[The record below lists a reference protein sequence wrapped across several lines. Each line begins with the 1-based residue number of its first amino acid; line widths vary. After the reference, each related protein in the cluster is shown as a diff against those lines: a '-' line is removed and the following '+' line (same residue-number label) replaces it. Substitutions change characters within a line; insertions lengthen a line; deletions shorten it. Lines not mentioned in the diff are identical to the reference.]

1 MTDFVLILK
10 YLRRFHIIQNAS
22 HMHLVKS
29 NSIRGNVL
37 KKKYFQTPN
46 LYIYSTSRDR
56 NHKGTYNALQFNSR
70 LWRIKSRCQNTG
82 EIRYSV
88 KKFIPF
94 QLDILIIGNTSNYN
108 LVILDLFHQREHP
121 TPPPPLFASCFKF
134 FCDRKLRFETILKI
148 YECIS
153 MYSLLREKNPSAF
166 WSRKNINKCCIAI
179 IPAPVQ

>member
-29 NSIRGNVL
+29 NFIRGNVL

-108 LVILDLFHQREHP
+108 LVILDFFHQREHP
-121 TPPPPLFASCFKF
+121 TPPPPPPFLHHVLNSFVIVNCALKPFWKITNAS
-134 FCDRKLRFETILKI
+134 R
-148 YECIS
+148 CIVYLGRRIPLHS
-153 MYSLLREKNPSAF
+153 EAERTS
-166 WSRKNINKCCIAI
+166 INAAS
-179 IPAPVQ
+179 P